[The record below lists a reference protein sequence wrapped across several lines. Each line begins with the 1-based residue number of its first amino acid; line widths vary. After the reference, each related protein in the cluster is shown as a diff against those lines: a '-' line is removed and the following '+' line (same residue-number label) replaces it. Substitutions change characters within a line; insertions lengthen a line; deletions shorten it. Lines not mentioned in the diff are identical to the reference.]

1 MSEERQVILNP
12 SHIEL
17 DSTVGLDLETSGLKA
32 WESDIRLIIIDCSSR
47 TYILDTTKYH
57 PSFLKEVLQNVS
69 LCERVVAHNAKFD
82 CGFIYSHYGILLRNL
97 FCTQIASQIITNGK
111 LEFQGRHSLPEVIER
126 YLGAKFEF
134 SGKKKYL
141 KGTKIKEYDVK
152 KLLQK
157 SFTQGFNL
165 TETQYKYAAEDTKY
179 LIPLYKLLSKKIDN
193 LQMRTV
199 GKLEMDLIPVLAKME
214 IEGCLVDQDTWRKLI
229 YDVWEP
235 ELREIEKRLDSEVQ
249 KLDSSYGG
257 RRVQEITQFD
267 LFAAPRV
274 TRQSDAS
281 AFNYG
286 SQDQVIQ
293 LFRDLGEEVPYIE
306 IDLKESKDDNISAYS
321 IIGSIDLFDYTT
333 GPENRPITEQDRSPS
348 EPHSQSSYRSANT
361 SSNNKIRK
369 ETLEEG
375 VLTTYINERPNS
387 KMRAFIETL
396 LEYRVAAKRIST
408 YGEKFLQQLDVSSRI
423 HTGYTQTFTATG
435 RLSSKAPN
443 LQNIP
448 SPEKGKPHT
457 DIRRF
462 FIARPGYKLITCD
475 MAGAEIAI
483 AADYSQEPLI
493 LGALKDGIDMHSE
506 LATVSFKIITGDP
519 NFKVSKSVVPVVIN
533 GQELIPQ
540 ELRDTHKSVTFAKFY
555 KGGAKRVYGVLAKYI
570 NMYHP
575 EHERMNIAKQCSD
588 ALDLRMPKL
597 SKYLDSMIKEAQ
609 KKGYLRS
616 DKLGRIRFFP
626 EDVYGEA
633 ANYPIQGTN
642 ANALKMA
649 MVEIFLYFESCGFD
663 GRIVMNIHDEVV
675 CEVEETYAEE
685 AGKKIKEI
693 MSNSLS
699 YFLKIIKGGA
709 EYKVSNH
716 WQK

>member
-1 MSEERQVILNP
+1 MRREIQIILNP
-12 SHIEL
+12 DHIDLEPI
-17 DSTVGLDLETSGLKA
+17 VGLDLETSGLRA
-32 WESDIRLIIIDCSSR
+32 WENEIKLIIINTSEK
-47 TYILDTTKYH
+47 TYILDTSKYH
-57 PSFLKEVLQNVS
+57 PTFLKEVFQNIS

-82 CGFIYSHYGILLRNL
+82 CGFIYSHYRILLRNW

-111 LEFQGRHSLPEVIER
+111 IEFQGRHSLPEVIER
-126 YLGAKFEF
+126 YLGERLQF
-134 SGKKKYL
+134 
-141 KGTKIKEYDVK
+141 TDTK
-152 KLLQK
+152 KLMQK
-157 SFTQGFNL
+157 SFTS
-165 TETQYKYAAEDTKY
+165 QYALDKFTDKQLHYAADDVKF
-179 LIPLYKLLSKKIDN
+179 LIPLADVLIKQIDN
-193 LQMRTV
+193 LTMRSI
-199 GKLEMDLIPVLAKME
+199 GKLEMDLIPILAKME
-214 IEGCLVDQDTWRKLI
+214 IEGCLIDAENWRKLI
-229 YDVWEP
+229 KDVWEP
-235 ELREIEKRLDSEVQ
+235 ELREIESRLDKEVQ

-267 LFAAPRV
+267 LFSAPRI

-281 AFNYG
+281 AINFG
-286 SQDQVIQ
+286 SQEQVIQ

-306 IDLKESKDDNISAYS
+306 IENKKTKDDYIAT
-321 IIGSIDLFDYTT
+321 DTDFLELFDIFEEREHSSEGGQRLVQESLVVGTT
-333 GPENRPITEQDRSPS
+333 
-348 EPHSQSSYRSANT
+348 QSST
-361 SSNNKIRK
+361 IRK

-387 KMRAFIETL
+387 RMRPFIETL

-448 SPEKGKPHT
+448 APEKGKPHT
-457 DIRRF
+457 DIRKF

-519 NFKVSKSVVPVVIN
+519 TFVVSKSPVGVMVN
-533 GQELIPQ
+533 GHMLIPQ

-588 ALDLRMPKL
+588 ALDKRMPKL
-597 SKYLDSMIKEAQ
+597 SKYLDGMIKEAQ
-609 KKGYLRS
+609 KKGFLRS
-616 DKLGRIRFFP
+616 DKLGRVRYFP

-649 MVEIFLYFESCGFD
+649 MVEAFLYFESCGFD
-663 GRIVMNIHDEVV
+663 GRIVMNIHDEIV
-675 CEVEETYAEE
+675 CEVEEAYADE
-685 AGKKIKEI
+685 AGKKVQQI
-693 MSNSLS
+693 MGDSLS
-699 YFLKIIKGGA
+699 YFLKTIKGGS
-709 EYKVSNH
+709 EYKVSTH
-716 WQK
+716 WSK

>member
-1 MSEERQVILNP
+1 MNP
-12 SHIEL
+12 DHVEL
-17 DSTVGLDLETSGLKA
+17 EPTIGLDLETSGLKA
-32 WESDIRLIIIDCSSR
+32 WEDLVRLIIINTSEK
-47 TYILDTTKYH
+47 TYILDTRKYH
-57 PSFLKEVLQNVS
+57 PEFLQEIFRNIA
-69 LCERVVAHNAKFD
+69 LCDRVVAHNAKFD
-82 CGFIYSHYGILLRNL
+82 CGFIYAHYGVLLRNL
-97 FCTQIASQIITNGK
+97 FCTQIASQIVTNGK
-111 LEFQGRHSLPEVIER
+111 LEYQGRHSLPEVIGR
-126 YLGAKFEF
+126 YLGVKLAF
-134 SGKKKYL
+134 
-141 KGTKIKEYDVK
+141 TDTK

-157 SFTQGFNL
+157 SFTS
-165 TETQYKYAAEDTKY
+165 QYALDSFTSKQLHYAADDVKY
-179 LIPLYKLLSKKIDN
+179 LIPLYQKLVKQIDN
-193 LQMRTV
+193 LQMRTI

-214 IEGCLVDQDTWRKLI
+214 VEGCLIDADNWSKLI
-229 YDVWEP
+229 KDVWEP
-235 ELREIEKRLDSEVQ
+235 ELRDIEARLDKEVQ
-249 KLDSSYGG
+249 KLDPSYGG

-274 TRQSDAS
+274 VRQSDAS
-281 AFNYG
+281 AINYG

-306 IDLKESKDDNISAYS
+306 IDPKEKKDGYAITYRESDF
-321 IIGSIDLFDYTT
+321 GDLFSID
-333 GPENRPITEQDRSPS
+333 
-348 EPHSQSSYRSANT
+348 SSYLGVEQASDHVPIEK
-361 SSNNKIRK
+361 KIKK

-387 KMRAFIETL
+387 RMRAFIETL

-408 YGEKFLQQLDVSSRI
+408 YGEKFLQQLDSFNRI

-448 SPEKGKPHT
+448 APEKGKPHT

-462 FIARPGYKLITCD
+462 FIAAPGKKLITCD

-506 LATVSFKIITGDP
+506 LATVSFQIITGDP
-519 NFKVSKSVVPVVIN
+519 EFKVSKSTTPVVVN
-533 GQELIPQ
+533 GQELIPG

-555 KGGAKRVYGVLAKYI
+555 KGGAARVYGVLAKYI

-575 EHERMNIAKQCSD
+575 EHERMNIAKACSE
-588 ALDLRMPKL
+588 ALDKRMPKL
-597 SKYLDSMIKEAQ
+597 SSYLDGMIKEA
-609 KKGYLRS
+609 KKNGFLRS

-649 MVEIFLYFESCGFD
+649 LVDIFLYFESVRDRFE

-675 CEVEETYAEE
+675 CEVDEDFADE
-685 AGKKIKEI
+685 AGKKVQEI
-693 MSNSLS
+693 MAGSLS
-699 YFLKIIKGGA
+699 YFLKTIKGGA
-709 EYKVSNH
+709 EYKISNH